1 MGKVLK
7 PFQEAGILGQIA
19 LMYLVPYAG
28 KFIWQG
34 LLKMAPG
41 ALAAAGAGTAA
52 GAAAGAGTAA
62 AGVHAGTKFGLEG
75 LKSLGTALTEKGTTN
90 LFQKAVGTI
99 VKGVHAGGQAFQT
112 VTSAIGTGID
122 NVMEAGRNFFGG
134 DGAEILTTDVSPS
147 IFDPATAETIRA
159 TPGEVLAETLS
170 DDAAAEYAQQISAET
185 SQLYLP
191 EAEISAPLITPE
203 APVIT
208 APTLGEELVTD
219 LKGGLKEGAK
229 ATAKA
234 VGVSLLSPQP
244 DDDDDDSYVAGYAV
258 EPVSMAY
265 GPMAYDKQDFMNQ
278 SQGNYYGGPTSS
290 LYGQELFG
298 QDPWFQW
305 MNMSA

>member
-1 MGKVLK
+1 MVK
-7 PFQEAGILGQIA
+7 
-19 LMYLVPYAG
+19 
-28 KFIWQG
+28 
-34 LLKMAPG
+34 
-41 ALAAAGAGTAA
+41 AATDTAVQ
-52 GAAAGAGTAA
+52 
-62 AGVHAGTKFGLEG
+62 AGVHAGTEFGLEG
-75 LKSLGTALTEKGTTN
+75 LKSLGTALTEEGTTN

-112 VTSAIGTGID
+112 VTSAIGTGVD
-122 NVMEAGRNFFGG
+122 NVMEAGRNLFGG
-134 DGAEILTTDVSPS
+134 DGTEILTTDVSPS
-147 IFDPATAETIRA
+147 IFDPATAETIGA
-159 TPGEVLAETLS
+159 TPGEVLVEPLS
-170 DDAAAEYAQQISAET
+170 DDAAAFFAEHGPPTETGKELFGTKGLTDVEYAQQISAKNL
-185 SQLYLP
+185 QQNLP
-191 EAEISAPLITPE
+191 EAEIYGMNITPE

-229 ATAKA
+229 VTAKA